1 MYSIMTLCIIYST
14 KPLNIVQ
21 CWQCYTI
28 MHLSIVC
35 DVPFIGYNTVTM
47 FFHRSAK
54 TAPLGLTPPVSAI
67 SQLENLL
74 SSQAPP
80 KRYYTYDY
88 SSSTILDTV
97 YAFVGSCLATKVFI
111 GNLPAMGRGW
121 VIIR

>member
-1 MYSIMTLCIIYST
+1 MARESFMYTYNSLSYIHVYMQYYIILSHVHVVLMATYMYSIMTLCIIYSA
-14 KPLNIVQ
+14 KPLNIV
-21 CWQCYTI
+21 QCYTI

-67 SQLENLL
+67 SQMENLL

-80 KRYYTYDY
+80 KRYIH
-88 SSSTILDTV
+88 TIIEV
-97 YAFVGSCLATKVFI
+97 
-111 GNLPAMGRGW
+111 P
-121 VIIR
+121 